1 VNTHSKAFEDYLDR
15 DGLRRSLSVARGRGV
30 RVGLLDTGVASMHPA
45 LEGCIAANYEAV
57 DDGHGVHVIPKPEG
71 VDYQSH
77 GTGVAGILHAM
88 APAAEIHS
96 VCVLGESRKC
106 TLKKLIAGLGFAIQQ
121 GWEVVNISLGT
132 LIESHELFDL
142 TEVALYR
149 GQILV
154 AAKDNHPDQH
164 GYPAAFSTVIGV
176 DMEHF
181 TDSMEF
187 IYRPGERI
195 EVLASGIY
203 VEAPQAGGGRFSYTG
218 TSFACPQ
225 IAGLA
230 ARGREVF
237 PEMNARQ
244 FRSMLAALT
253 LGEAGEPHPEEE
265 TYAI

>member
-1 VNTHSKAFEDYLDR
+1 MNTHSKAFEDYLDR
-15 DGLRRSLSVARGRGV
+15 DGLRRSVTQARGQGV

-57 DDGHGVHVIPKPEG
+57 DEGGSVHILPRTEG
-71 VDYQSH
+71 TDHQTH

-96 VCVLGESRKC
+96 VCVLGESKKC

-132 LIESHELFDL
+132 LIESQELFDL
-142 TEVALYR
+142 TEIALYR
-149 GQILV
+149 GQILI

-181 TDSMEF
+181 PDPMEF

-203 VEAPQAGGGRFSYTG
+203 VDAPQAGGGRFAYTG

-230 ARGREVF
+230 ARCREVF

-244 FRSMLAALT
+244 FRSILAALSK
-253 LGEAGEPHPEEE
+253 GETEAPLNEESY
-265 TYAI
+265 TI